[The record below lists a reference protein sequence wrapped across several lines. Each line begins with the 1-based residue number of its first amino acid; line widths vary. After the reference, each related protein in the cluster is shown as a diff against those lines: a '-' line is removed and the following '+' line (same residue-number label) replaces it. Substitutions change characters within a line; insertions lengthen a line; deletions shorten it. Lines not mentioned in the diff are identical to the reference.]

1 MCLAIPMKVVTI
13 DGSCALVEQQGVTRN
28 IRIDFVRGVAPGEY
42 VLVHAGIAIERVD
55 ADEAAE
61 TLRLIQELVD
71 AVHS

>member
-1 MCLAIPMKVVTI
+1 MKVVTT
-13 DGSCALVEQQGVTRN
+13 DGTLAMVEQQGVTRN
-28 IRIDFVRGVAPGEY
+28 IRIDFVPGVQPGEF

-71 AVHS
+71 AVHR